1 MLHKKLVLLIKTK
14 KQTKNWETIIKQNY
28 IEVERSVEYMNY
40 QKEIAILTNFW
51 QRDSWKV
58 QKWRN

>member
-1 MLHKKLVLLIKTK
+1 MLHKKVVILIKSK

-28 IEVERSVEYMNY
+28 IEVERSVEYMIY
-40 QKEIAILTNFW
+40 QKADFW
-51 QRDSWKV
+51 QRDGLEV